1 MKDDCSIMSANNKSS
16 GVIPTLMLDID
27 TPQWNGIE

>member
-1 MKDDCSIMSANNKSS
+1 MKDDCSIMSANKAS
-16 GVIPTLMLDID
+16 GVIPTLMFDID